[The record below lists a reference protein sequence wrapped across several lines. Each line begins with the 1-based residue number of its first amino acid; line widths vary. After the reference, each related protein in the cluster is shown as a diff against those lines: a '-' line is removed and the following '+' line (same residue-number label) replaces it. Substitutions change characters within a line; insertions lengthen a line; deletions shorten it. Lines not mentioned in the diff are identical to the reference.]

1 MYGKGSIHFKV
12 IEIICILLQK
22 CELRNELT
30 IQTRSILEME
40 DELKLT
46 KSAKYAAEQ
55 ACKSLQ
61 QKVNDVD
68 SILRL

>member
-1 MYGKGSIHFKV
+1 
-12 IEIICILLQK
+12 LQK
-22 CELRNELT
+22 RELRNELT
-30 IQTRSILEME
+30 LQETIISEME

-68 SILRL
+68 SVLRLCVYHVILITSNK